1 MFKTMLLLAALTA
14 VLVLIG
20 RLWLGP
26 AGVMYAVMFAV
37 GINLISYWFSD
48 KIALATTGAREVSFS
63 DAPELYSLVTNLA
76 AQARIPRPRV
86 YVIDSISPNAFA
98 TGRDP
103 AHAVVAVTRGIL
115 DILNRSELAAVIS
128 HELGHIRNRDT
139 LIMTVT
145 AATAGAIA
153 SIAHMPQWVLL
164 PMIAMLIQLAISR
177 GREFEADAT
186 GARISRQPLALAT
199 ALERLD
205 STVHARPMDV
215 SSAAAHLFVVN
226 PRGGDRWLNLFRTH
240 PTTEERVAR
249 LRRRTRAAVY

>member
-1 MFKTMLLLAALTA
+1 
-14 VLVLIG
+14 
-20 RLWLGP
+20 
-26 AGVMYAVMFAV
+26 MYALMFAV

-48 KIALATTGAREVSFS
+48 KIALAMTGAREVSVF

-76 AQARIPRPRV
+76 AQAGIPRPRV

-103 AHAVVAVTRGIL
+103 AHAVVAVTRGIVA
-115 DILNRSELAAVIS
+115 ILNRSELTAVIS

-145 AATAGAIA
+145 AAIAGAIA
-153 SIAHMPQWVLL
+153 SMAHMPQWALP

-177 GREFEADAT
+177 AREFEADIT
-186 GARISRQPLALAT
+186 GARLSRQPLALAS

-205 STVHARPMDV
+205 ATVHARPMDV
-215 SSAAAHLFVVN
+215 SPAAAHLFIVN
-226 PRGGDRWLNLFRTH
+226 PWCGNPWLNLFRTH
-240 PTTEERVAR
+240 PTTEARVAR
-249 LRRRTRAAVY
+249 IRSLARAAGH